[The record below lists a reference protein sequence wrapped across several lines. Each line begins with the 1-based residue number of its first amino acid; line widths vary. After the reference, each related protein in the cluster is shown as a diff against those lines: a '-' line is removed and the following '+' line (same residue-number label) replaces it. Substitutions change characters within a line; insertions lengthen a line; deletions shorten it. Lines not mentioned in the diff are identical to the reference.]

1 VDEEGPTRAAGE
13 IQRAFSLWPHSN
25 PGASIDSRLMAR
37 ALGGVYISG
46 AALALIWTVLPSPA
60 QSDRPV
66 VALLALVAALVGATL
81 LSGLLD
87 RQPRELFEIAVA
99 IATLLI
105 SLADYFARVRGTG
118 LTYLYLWCTPYAFW
132 FFPRGRAL
140 LQAALVV
147 VGYAAAA
154 FAASHAH
161 PGLAGTSSSD
171 WGGILLLA
179 GTVLVVGELVR
190 RLGLTI
196 DESHQR
202 FARVFDE
209 APTPMARLGPD
220 GHVIDANRAF
230 CIAMGRDRASVLAST
245 VRDLVPEE
253 QLPMLLESRRRLF
266 SAATHADQL
275 ELDSVRPDGSRVSLL
290 LNVSMLGEIG
300 RSGAEMFVQ
309 ALDLTER
316 KVAEDALAAS
326 ERRYRALVETS
337 QAVVWSSDRRGRFTF
352 INDAVRSTL
361 GYEPEELIG
370 RPIVDVLPEELRD
383 QIQEIFSD
391 VFETGAGAGE
401 SVYVRRDGARIVGSY
416 STVEQRDEAGR
427 LTGFAGTVLDITERK
442 LAEEALRVSEA
453 RLRALI
459 DNAPAAITIRDAG
472 GRLTTVNREAARLMG
487 GDPDTVLGNGYAQMH
502 RRAEAEE
509 LRLIDRSVL
518 ERGEP
523 SFYEQTLTLS
533 DGEHIFLAVVFP
545 LPAVAGEPALICRI
559 AFDITDRERARLEL
573 IRSNEERRRLL
584 AELVRAQED
593 ERRRIAADVHDE
605 SIQVLAGVAIRL
617 GLLTSMLERPEQ
629 QRLIAGLDESV
640 RRGIKSLRQL
650 LFDLRLPALDE
661 LGLAAALRSYLS
673 ETLARE
679 GATYTLEDRVE
690 AEPPAELRTVLY
702 RVAQEALSN
711 VRKHANATHVEVTL
725 SGSAA
730 GYNVTVRD
738 DGVGFDIG
746 RQPGEVPGHLGM
758 VGMRERVQA
767 AGGWIDIH
775 SEPGQGT
782 TVEFGVPAAD
792 SEPASLAAAREP

>member
-1 VDEEGPTRAAGE
+1 MEGAGPQRTDGE
-13 IQRAFSLWPHSN
+13 IRQMVSWWPRGN
-25 PGASIDSRLMAR
+25 PGAGDSRVMAR
-37 ALGGVYISG
+37 SLGAVYVTG
-46 AALALIWTVLPSPA
+46 ASLAIVWTVLPSPA

-66 VALLALVAALVGATL
+66 VTILAVIGEMVGLLL
-81 LSGLLD
+81 LSGTLD
-87 RQPRELFEIAVA
+87 RQPRLLFEIAVA
-99 IATLLI
+99 VATLLI

-132 FFPRGRAL
+132 FFPRGRAMI
-140 LQAALVV
+140 QALLVV
-147 VGYAAAA
+147 AGYSAAAI
-154 FAASHAH
+154 AASHVH
-161 PGLAGTSSSD
+161 PDLAGSPSSD
-171 WGGILLLA
+171 WGAIILLA
-179 GTVLVVGELVR
+179 GTVLIVGELVR

-196 DESHQR
+196 DDSHQR

-220 GHVIDANRAF
+220 GVIIDANTAF
-230 CIAMGRDRASVLAST
+230 CQAMGRDRAGIIGAS

-253 QLPMLLESRRRLF
+253 EMPTLLTSRRHLL
-266 SAATHADQL
+266 SGATESDQI
-275 ELDSVRPDGSRVSLL
+275 ELDCIRPDGSQVSLL
-290 LNVSMLGEIG
+290 LNVSMLGALG
-300 RSGAEMFVQ
+300 RPGAEMFVQ
-309 ALDLTER
+309 ALDLSER
-316 KVAEDALAAS
+316 KLAEEALAAS

-337 QAVVWSSDRRGRFTF
+337 QAVVWSSDRMGRFTF
-352 INDAVRSTL
+352 INDAIRTTL
-361 GYEPEELIG
+361 GYEPHELIG
-370 RPIVDVLPEELRD
+370 RPIVDVLPDGARD
-383 QIQEIFSD
+383 SIQDLFAD

-401 SVYVRRDGARIVGSY
+401 SVYVRKDGVHIVGSY
-416 STVEQRDEAGR
+416 STIEQRDKDNR
-427 LTGFAGTVLDITERK
+427 LTGYAGTVLDVTERRH
-442 LAEEALRVSEA
+442 AEEALRVSEA

-459 DNAPAAITIRDAG
+459 DNAPAAITIRDAD
-472 GRLTTVNREAARLMG
+472 GRLTTANREAARVMG
-487 GDPDTVLGNGYAQMH
+487 ADPIGMIGNCYSDLH

-523 SFYEQTLTLS
+523 TFYEQTLTLL

-545 LPAVAGEPALICRI
+545 LPAVPGEPALICRI
-559 AFDITDRERARLEL
+559 SFDITDREQARREL

-617 GLLTSMLERPEQ
+617 GLLTSMLDRPEQ
-629 QRLIAGLDESV
+629 QRLIVGLDESV

-679 GATYTLEDRVE
+679 GATYTLEDRLM
-690 AEPPAELRTVLY
+690 AEPSPELRTVLY

-711 VRKHANATHVEVTL
+711 VRKHAQAGHVEVSL
-725 SGSAA
+725 SGATE
-730 GYNVTVRD
+730 GFTVTVRD
-738 DGVGFDIG
+738 DGVGFDAG
-746 RQPGEVPGHLGM
+746 RQPSEVPGHLGM

-767 AGGWIDIH
+767 AGGWIEIR
-775 SEPGQGT
+775 SERGQGT
-782 TVEFGVPAAD
+782 TVEFGVPASGDEA
-792 SEPASLAAAREP
+792 SSLAVAREQ